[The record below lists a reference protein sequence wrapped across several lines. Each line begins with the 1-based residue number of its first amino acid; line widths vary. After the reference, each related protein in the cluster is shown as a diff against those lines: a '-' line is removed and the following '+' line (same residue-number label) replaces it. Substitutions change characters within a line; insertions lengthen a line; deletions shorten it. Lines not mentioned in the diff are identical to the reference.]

1 MAAVTGLALYTVV
14 IEVEPGAEDAW
25 NQWHEGTHVPEVL
38 REPGFLG
45 CRKWRDTEPAKDG
58 WARYVCHF
66 ELASEADFQRYTVS
80 DAAKHLRA
88 ESLARFGTV
97 TRHSRQVLTEAKRF

>member
-1 MAAVTGLALYTVV
+1 MAAVTALYTVV
-14 IEVEPGAEDAW
+14 IEVEPGAEAAW

-45 CRKWRDTEPAKDG
+45 CRKWKDTERAPDG

-66 ELASEADFQRYTVS
+66 ELASEADFQRYTTS

-97 TRHSRQVLTEAKRF
+97 TRHSRQVLTEVKRF